1 MRMIRIL
8 PVIAALG
15 LALAGVT
22 PAFAID
28 IKEVKSKSGVTAWL
42 VENHSVPVISLS
54 FTLRTGA
61 VTDPKG
67 KEGRAEFVAATLDEG
82 AGDMESQEFQ
92 GRLED
97 LSIRLRFNA
106 GLERF
111 SGSLRTLSENRDEAF
126 WMLAMALNKPR
137 FDAEPVA
144 RIRGQMIAGLK
155 STLQR
160 PGTIAGRAWY
170 RAVFDDHPYGRPTG
184 GTVDSVGAITAG
196 DLKDFVSN
204 HLSRAGMVVG
214 VAGDITPE
222 ELSRRLDQIFGALP
236 KGGNAARVA
245 APKLQ
250 AAGKTVVIDRN
261 VPQSVV
267 IFGQRGIERDDP
279 DWYAAY
285 IMNRILGGGGFS
297 ARLMEEVREKRG
309 LAYGVY
315 SYLNPFEKGGLIMG
329 SVGTGNA
336 RVAESLRVI
345 KDEWRKMA
353 ENGVTAEELQN
364 AKTYINGSFP
374 LRLDST
380 RRIARILAGVQF
392 NRLGIDYLN
401 RRAAIMNAVTVD
413 DIKRVAK
420 RLLDAD
426 AMTVVVVGKPKGLQS
441 SP

>member
-1 MRMIRIL
+1 
-8 PVIAALG
+8 
-15 LALAGVT
+15 
-22 PAFAID
+22 
-28 IKEVKSKSGVTAWL
+28 
-42 VENHSVPVISLS
+42 
-54 FTLRTGA
+54 
-61 VTDPKG
+61 
-67 KEGRAEFVAATLDEG
+67 
-82 AGDMESQEFQ
+82 
-92 GRLED
+92 
-97 LSIRLRFNA
+97 
-106 GLERF
+106 
-111 SGSLRTLSENRDEAF
+111 
-126 WMLAMALNKPR
+126 
-137 FDAEPVA
+137 
-144 RIRGQMIAGLK
+144 
-155 STLQR
+155 
-160 PGTIAGRAWY
+160 
-170 RAVFDDHPYGRPTG
+170 
-184 GTVDSVGAITAG
+184 
-196 DLKDFVSN
+196 
-204 HLSRAGMVVG
+204 MVVG

-285 IMNRILGGGGFS
+285 IMNRILGGSGFS